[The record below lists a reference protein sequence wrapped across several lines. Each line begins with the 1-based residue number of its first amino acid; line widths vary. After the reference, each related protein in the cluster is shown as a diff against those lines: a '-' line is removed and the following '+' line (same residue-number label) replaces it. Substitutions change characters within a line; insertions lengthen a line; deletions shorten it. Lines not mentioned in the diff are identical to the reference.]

1 MKVRKSTRVAGF
13 VSTPAP
19 VITAAIEFVRRI
31 ARPSAGPHGATQPRP
46 GYGKTCFDVRNSSKT
61 SEKCCA
67 CQYMQT
73 EKKMRI
79 IPTVDAWTGCTS
91 HACSACSRRSRAN
104 FAGVF
109 VRHSGGAE
117 SSGSSS
123 TTTLSA
129 RRCSMGGVSDAR
141 RPNCAAAGADDKR
154 IVPLDELRAARD
166 RSLDL
171 GAIFI
176 SSSARAVRS
185 LRRR

>member
-19 VITAAIEFVRRI
+19 VITAAIELVRRI

-117 SSGSSS
+117 SSGSASS

-129 RRCSMGGVSDAR
+129 RRCSIGGTIVDR
-141 RPNCAAAGADDKR
+141 EGRICAATGADAT
-154 IVPLDELRAARD
+154 PSEEL
-166 RSLDL
+166 
-171 GAIFI
+171 
-176 SSSARAVRS
+176 ARASRGPRVHASRS
-185 LRRR
+185 SG

>member
-67 CQYMQT
+67 CQYMQS

-117 SSGSSS
+117 SSGSSASS

-129 RRCSMGGVSDAR
+129 RRCSMVVSTRCETAELRRGGRRRSAR
-141 RPNCAAAGADDKR
+141 LRAGCAAR
-154 IVPLDELRAARD
+154 VWLSLPQAAI
-166 RSLDL
+166 L
-171 GAIFI
+171 GTAK
-176 SSSARAVRS
+176 S
-185 LRRR
+185 

>member
-19 VITAAIEFVRRI
+19 VITAAIELVRRI
-31 ARPSAGPHGATQPRP
+31 ATAAPPPPPPPPPPP
-46 GYGKTCFDVRNSSKT
+46 GTTKTCFDVRNSSKT

-79 IPTVDAWTGCTS
+79 IPPVDAWSGCTS

-117 SSGSSS
+117 SSGSSASS

-129 RRCSMGGVSDAR
+129 RRCSIGGT
-141 RPNCAAAGADDKR
+141 G
-154 IVPLDELRAARD
+154 
-166 RSLDL
+166 
-171 GAIFI
+171 
-176 SSSARAVRS
+176 VRT
-185 LRRR
+185 

>member
-19 VITAAIEFVRRI
+19 VITAAIELVRRI

-117 SSGSSS
+117 SSGSSASS
-123 TTTLSA
+123 TTILSA
-129 RRCSMGGVSDAR
+129 RRGSMV
-141 RPNCAAAGADDKR
+141 AAM
-154 IVPLDELRAARD
+154 
-166 RSLDL
+166 
-171 GAIFI
+171 
-176 SSSARAVRS
+176 
-185 LRRR
+185 

>member
-129 RRCSMGGVSDAR
+129 RRCSMVVSTRCETAELRRGGRRRSAR
-141 RPNCAAAGADDKR
+141 LRAGCAAR
-154 IVPLDELRAARD
+154 VWLSLPQAAI
-166 RSLDL
+166 L
-171 GAIFI
+171 GTAK
-176 SSSARAVRS
+176 S
-185 LRRR
+185 